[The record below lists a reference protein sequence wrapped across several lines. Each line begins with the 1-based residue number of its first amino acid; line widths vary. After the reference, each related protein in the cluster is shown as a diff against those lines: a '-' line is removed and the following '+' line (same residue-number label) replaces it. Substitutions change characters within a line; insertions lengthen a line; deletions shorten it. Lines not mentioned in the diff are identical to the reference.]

1 MPDWFLNSVVIL
13 GNSWVFILSPA
24 IFIFYLRKD
33 YLALRFVLITAAF
46 FLYGTLIHNYLRDFD
61 DGIYIYRYVI
71 WAFNDIAW
79 MALIAYLAIKDKIHL
94 WQSVLGQ
101 LVVVC
106 APILQLFRLVDRHLW
121 DLSYSTYIYKTL
133 LPFINIGT
141 VIVCYLPL
149 IYILIKDKHTPTDNN
164 QKKIPPLK

>member
-1 MPDWFLNSVVIL
+1 MPEWFLKTIL
-13 GNSWVFILSPA
+13 ILDTSWVFILSPA
-24 IFIFYLRKD
+24 IFIFYFRKD
-33 YLALRFVLITAAF
+33 YLALRFALITAAF
-46 FLYGTLIHNYLRDFD
+46 FLYGTIIHPYLKEFD
-61 DGIYIYRYVI
+61 NGIYVYRYLV

-79 MALIAYLAIKDKIHL
+79 MALIAYLGLKDKVYL
-94 WQSVLGQ
+94 WQCVLGQ
-101 LVVVC
+101 LVVIM

-149 IYILIKDKHTPTDNN
+149 IYILTKDKKSPASE
-164 QKKIPPLK
+164 